1 LANEGKTFMDILL
14 VEDDASLSL
23 LLQQMLRRY
32 GHEVRACASAEEAWE
47 CLEQQDYPLLVLDWV
62 LPGMSGLELCRRI
75 RQRQGGSFVYIWV
88 ITARNTR
95 EDLLEVLAAG
105 ANDYLAKPIDI
116 ALLEVRVRIAVQ
128 QALHL
133 RERQRA
139 EAELAAH
146 QAVLEQRVGERT
158 EALSRSVQ
166 ALEAE
171 NAQRRAAEDQLGQA
185 RDQLRA
191 LASRL
196 LSIQE
201 EQQKRISREIHDELG
216 QAMTA
221 LKLDLGWLAAQL
233 GEQEVLQAKIARMI
247 PLVSG
252 TITTIQRICAE
263 LRPGILD
270 DLGLVAALEWLVQEF
285 SERSGLSCRLDVEP
299 EELDVPPELATTLFR
314 ICQEALTNVMR
325 HAQARSVQIRL
336 LCEDGEIRLRISDDG
351 VGIPA
356 GRAEHPMSLG
366 LMGMRERVQPWNG
379 QIQILGSPGQGTE
392 IRVRIAV
399 NSE

>member
-1 LANEGKTFMDILL
+1 MDILL

-270 DLGLVAALEWLVQEF
+270 DLGLVAALEWQVQEF

-299 EELDVPPELATTLFR
+299 EDLDVPPELATTLFR

-325 HAQARSVQIRL
+325 HAQARSVQLRL

-379 QIQILGSPGQGTE
+379 EVQILGRPGQGTE

>member
-1 LANEGKTFMDILL
+1 MDILL